1 MSITFQF
8 PTSWSLSERKNA
20 SLGNCNVRVN
30 DAFIIFLLMAS
41 VFQSPNI
48 PDGMSIDTMVAPDSF
63 IIWIT
68 DTYPLDGSGDFSPVP
83 KRPSITKSSGPSI
96 GRSKFFMT
104 SVNLDEYVGLDG
116 SNDQSYRYFMTKHL
130 FGEKPFKENFLPN
143 GKATDLEAEAKH
155 YDQII
160 EENPIDWQILGIG
173 QNGHIGFNEP
183 GTPAEITTHVV
194 DLQESTIKANARFFE
209 SEADVPRKAISMG
222 LASIMKS
229 KNIVLMAYGKEKA
242 EAIKGMV
249 EGEVT
254 TELPA
259 SILQNHA
266 NVTVIADEAAV
277 SLLSK

>member
-104 SVNLDEYVGLDG
+104 SVNLD
-116 SNDQSYRYFMTKHL
+116 
-130 FGEKPFKENFLPN
+130 P
-143 GKATDLEAEAKH
+143 
-155 YDQII
+155 
-160 EENPIDWQILGIG
+160 
-173 QNGHIGFNEP
+173 
-183 GTPAEITTHVV
+183 PA
-194 DLQESTIKANARFFE
+194 ARK
-209 SEADVPRKAISMG
+209 R
-222 LASIMKS
+222 
-229 KNIVLMAYGKEKA
+229 
-242 EAIKGMV
+242 
-249 EGEVT
+249 
-254 TELPA
+254 
-259 SILQNHA
+259 
-266 NVTVIADEAAV
+266 
-277 SLLSK
+277 SLLSRQSGCSLLPPMLNRYTSGM